1 MSTVQKIC
9 VLDHLGRSDFNRLHT
24 RARRKTWYEGA
35 DLVVYCVFDVL
46 VATQNDL
53 RTATLEKR
61 KAVLAKI
68 LRSHSGRVLHVAG
81 VEDGLWL
88 YRSALGLKLEGVVG
102 KRLGST
108 YQDGKQSADWIKVN
122 RPGAVPP
129 KRFEL

>member
-1 MSTVQKIC
+1 M
-9 VLDHLGRSDFNRLHT
+9 
-24 RARRKTWYEGA
+24 
-35 DLVVYCVFDVL
+35 FDVL
-46 VATQNDL
+46 AATQNDL

-68 LRSHSGRVLHVAG
+68 LRSHSDRVLHVAG

-88 YRSALGLKLEGVVG
+88 YRSALELELEGVDG

-108 YQDGKQSADWIKVN
+108 YQDGKRSADWIKVK

-129 KRFEL
+129 ERFEL